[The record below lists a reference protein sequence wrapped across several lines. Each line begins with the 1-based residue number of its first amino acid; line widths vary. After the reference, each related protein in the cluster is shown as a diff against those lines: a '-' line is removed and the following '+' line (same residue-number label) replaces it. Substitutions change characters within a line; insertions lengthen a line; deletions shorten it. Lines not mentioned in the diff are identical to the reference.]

1 MDLSICALAALQQPE
16 RWPLVILGCMFLLP
30 AMHVRRCGPLH
41 LRSRRRYVLQT
52 LRNSRSLVDT
62 IDQADV
68 VYVYDY
74 CYHMRALADHHAQ
87 RHWWL
92 KNRYNLERTTGK
104 HLLMAYR
111 SGHVLAVHSFAP
123 RALLH

>member
-1 MDLSICALAALQQPE
+1 M
-16 RWPLVILGCMFLLP
+16 
-30 AMHVRRCGPLH
+30 
-41 LRSRRRYVLQT
+41 LQT

-92 KNRYNLERTTGK
+92 KNRYNPERTTGK

-111 SGHVLAVHSFAP
+111 SGHVLAVHNIAP
-123 RALLH
+123 HALLH